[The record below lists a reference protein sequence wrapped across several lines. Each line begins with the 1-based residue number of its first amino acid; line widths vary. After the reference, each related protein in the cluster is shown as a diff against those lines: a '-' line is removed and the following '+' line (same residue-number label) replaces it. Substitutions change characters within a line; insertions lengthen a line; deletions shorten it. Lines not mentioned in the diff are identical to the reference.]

1 MEMKKF
7 SNSSYETS
15 ITVTAKVEIDIVGKL
30 LHTNIPH
37 RHRNKDS

>member
-1 MEMKKF
+1 MKKF

-15 ITVTAKVEIDIVGKL
+15 ITMTANVEIDIGKL

-37 RHRNKDS
+37 GHRNKNS